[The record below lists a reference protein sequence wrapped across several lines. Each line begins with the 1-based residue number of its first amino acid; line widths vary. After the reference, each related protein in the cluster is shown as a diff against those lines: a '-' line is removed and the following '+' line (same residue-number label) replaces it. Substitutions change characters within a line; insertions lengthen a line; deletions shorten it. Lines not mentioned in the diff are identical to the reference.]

1 LRANRQV
8 TVLWRKIEPGRPG
21 ILVLDNPPLSIQ
33 LRRPLRSA
41 PGEPI
46 VRAQKPVWYRP
57 AYGYAA
63 AVVCVAL
70 AVCVAPSAPRALS
83 FRQAIDQTDRDAQ
96 LPLER
101 FAVEAGDPPV
111 APSQPQSQL
120 QSPLQPA
127 TQSSQPQPDSCM
139 QAAAR
144 GGSKQAQIGV
154 AKLHTLG
161 WAPGARGYYR
171 KIEDW
176 KNWT

>member
-1 LRANRQV
+1 MQ
-8 TVLWRKIEPGRPG
+8 
-21 ILVLDNPPLSIQ
+21 
-33 LRRPLRSA
+33 
-41 PGEPI
+41 
-46 VRAQKPVWYRP
+46 AQKAVWYRP

-70 AVCVAPSAPRALS
+70 AVCGASSPPRALS

-101 FAVEAGDPPV
+101 FAVEAGNPP
-111 APSQPQSQL
+111 AAQSQS
-120 QSPLQPA
+120 QSPLRPA
-127 TQSSQPQPDSCM
+127 TQSSQPKADQCV

-144 GGSKQAQIGV
+144 GGPQQPHIGV
-154 AKLHTLG
+154 AKLRTLH
-161 WAPGARGYYR
+161 WEPGVRGYYR